1 MTTIQKNSISSP
13 ATGLVVF
20 DTTLNRYEV
29 YNGSSWSAFYVDPSG
44 WNTIVKSANQDV
56 VNSVTYSTDTDLQ
69 FSVLSGGHYMIE
81 LDLIVS
87 ADNQTGDW
95 RGRLAVSSGTMKGS
109 GICTH
114 INATSAA
121 ATTYLVAANSSTV
134 TQFIV
139 GTNLADIDLLASAKI
154 IYSFYASAN
163 ATFYLEFSNSVAAAG
178 RTSRTWK
185 GSVLKYK
192 RID

>member
-1 MTTIQKNSISSP
+1 VS
-13 ATGLVVF
+13 
-20 DTTLNRYEV
+20 
-29 YNGSSWSAFYVDPSG
+29 
-44 WNTIVKSANQDV
+44 
-56 VNSVTYSTDTDLQ
+56 YSTDTDLQ
-69 FSVLSGGHYMIE
+69 FSVVAGGRYMIE

-134 TQFIV
+134 TQFVV

-154 IYSFYASAN
+154 VYSFYASAD
-163 ATFYLEFSNSVAAAG
+163 ATFYLEFSNSAAAAG